1 MEEGGGE
8 GKEKGRKNQEDYFPW
23 LFNYRR
29 GYDSTEDHLG
39 FKRLK
44 AQSSRMN

>member
-1 MEEGGGE
+1 MEEE
-8 GKEKGRKNQEDYFPW
+8 EEEKGKRRRNQEDYFPW

-29 GYDSTEDHLG
+29 GYDSRDLG